1 MPETICFNASK
12 GEKFT
17 PSSGFKKLARRLKSH
32 YRITDNKD
40 VLCAETFNEVDLMIF
55 GGPDQDFTGAECEVV
70 DQFIANGG
78 SVLFFPCCQNMR
90 ERDPPNTNFLLESH
104 GIACNDDSV
113 VRTVYKRNYTHPAE
127 LCVDDGIVNRGI
139 TKAVQA
145 KLEALG
151 KNAPSSLSFV
161 YPHGC
166 TLNVQQPGVAILAS
180 GYVSFPLN
188 RPLGAVRECPNP
200 NARLG
205 VIGAPEMFSD
215 RYLEKEHNWVLCE
228 TLIQWLLVKESFEL
242 HNIDAAQ
249 PDINDYL
256 HVPDTGS
263 LSNKPKSSLQE
274 ANELPQDFTQLFDDE
289 LFKFDTN
296 LIPEA
301 VALRKLLRMG
311 EKPLDLITP
320 QFELVQPALTP
331 AVFPVIMKEPQAPP
345 LELFDLD
352 SDFAS
357 ERNRLAQLT
366 NRCKLEDLEY
376 YITEAAQIVEP
387 NEQMDR
393 NGENAAE
400 DCKKCIFHMM
410 SQIVNWRKLHH
421 SSQDND
427 IPQGVP
433 QMMGG
438 MMGGDMYGQDPNMMQ
453 YGQDMMMMPQG
464 MQQQDFRPDTAA
476 AIAAVQQQF
485 IPSDGSSDFRPDTAA
500 ALQAVQ
506 QQSMMHHG
514 GNQGD
519 FRPDTAAAIAAVQQ
533 AGHI

>member
-1 MPETICFNASK
+1 
-12 GEKFT
+12 
-17 PSSGFKKLARRLKSH
+17 
-32 YRITDNKD
+32 
-40 VLCAETFNEVDLMIF
+40 MIF

-90 ERDPPNTNFLLESH
+90 EKDPPNTNFLLESH

-139 TKAVQA
+139 TKAVRA

-151 KNAPSSLSFV
+151 KKAPSSLSFV

-228 TLIQWLLVKESFEL
+228 TLIQWLLVLKESFEL

-263 LSNKPKSSLQE
+263 LANKPKSSLQE

-393 NGENAAE
+393 TGENSAE

-421 SSQDND
+421 SSQDD
-427 IPQGVP
+427 GIPQAVP

-438 MMGGDMYGQDPNMMQ
+438 MMGGDMYSQDPNMMQ

-464 MQQQDFRPDTAA
+464 LQQQDFRPDTAA

-485 IPSDGSSDFRPDTAA
+485 NPSDGSGDFRPDTAA

-506 QQSMMHHG
+506 QQSMMHMG